1 MPATMVTLGRF
12 APNGEAHYQLYA
24 KGVLPLQVACGAQA
38 RERLKG
44 GETLVGEGAPDLVAV
59 IEFPD
64 EATMRAFL
72 ASDAYAACVPHREAA
87 FVWLVSFAG
96 DAF

>member
-1 MPATMVTLGRF
+1 MSATMVTLGRF
-12 APNGEAHYQLYA
+12 ARGGRAHYDRYA
-24 KGVLPLQVACGAQA
+24 ESVLPLLLACGAKA
-38 RERLKG
+38 RERLRG

-72 ASDAYAACVPHREAA
+72 GSDAYAACVPHRQAA
-87 FVWLVSFAG
+87 FSWLVSFAC
-96 DAF
+96 DSF